1 MHDTVYFETQGI
13 PSVFV
18 LTNEFE
24 GAAQTQADALGLPD
38 VRRVFVPHPMQ
49 DRTDD
54 EMHARAEA
62 VVEQLVEALT
72 A

>member
-18 LTNEFE
+18 LTDEFE

-62 VVEQLVEALT
+62 VVEQLIEALT

>member
-1 MHDTVYFETQGI
+1 MHDTIYFETQGI

-18 LTNEFE
+18 LTDEFE
-24 GAAQTQADALGLPD
+24 GAAQAQAEALGMGD

-49 DRTDD
+49 DQTDD
-54 EMHARAEA
+54 EVWAKADA
-62 VVEQLVEALT
+62 VVEQLIEALT

>member
-18 LTNEFE
+18 LTTEFE
-24 GAAQTQADALGLPD
+24 GAAQAQADGLGMAD

-49 DRTDD
+49 DQTDD
-54 EMHARAEA
+54 KMWAKADA
-62 VVEQLVEALT
+62 VIDQLIEALT
-72 A
+72 T

>member
-1 MHDTVYFETQGI
+1 MHDTIYFETQGI

-62 VVEQLVEALT
+62 VVEQLIEALT

>member
-1 MHDTVYFETQGI
+1 MHDTVSFETQGI

-18 LTNEFE
+18 LTTEFQE
-24 GAAQTQADALGLPD
+24 AAQAQADALGLPD

-49 DRTDD
+49 GQTDD
-54 EMHARAEA
+54 EMHAKAEA
-62 VVEQLVEALT
+62 VVEELIEALT